1 MTNIPLKENIKLI
14 KIFSSL
20 NEEEISFIQKLSS
33 KISFSKNT
41 IICLRGD
48 PATYF
53 AGIINGKL
61 KVSSFSESG
70 KEIAFHYLSE
80 GDCFAEMSIF
90 DNESTR
96 SATITS
102 VSKSEIIIIKNRD
115 FINLMKEMPSIFFK
129 IGKILSERLRHS
141 NKKIELLCFCSLK
154 RKVADYLIECC
165 EKENYY
171 TCSQKEIV
179 EFTGASRESISRVI
193 SELKQNGIITKESKK
208 DNFKIDLEKL
218 KIYSETSE

>member
-1 MTNIPLKENIKLI
+1 MTNIPLKENIKQI

-20 NEEEISFIQKLSS
+20 NEEEINLIQKFSS

-41 IICLRGD
+41 IICLSGE
-48 PATYF
+48 PATHF
-53 AGIINGKL
+53 AGVINGKL

-70 KEIAFHYLSE
+70 KEIAFHYLYS
-80 GDCFAEMSIF
+80 GDCFGEMSIF
-90 DNESTR
+90 DHESTR

-102 VSKSEIIIIKNRD
+102 ISKSDIIIIKNKD
-115 FINLMKEMPSIFFK
+115 FISLMKEMPSIFLK

-154 RKVADYLIECC
+154 KKVTDYLIECC

-193 SELKQNGIITKESKK
+193 SELRQNGIITKESKK

-218 KIYSETSE
+218 KTYSETSE